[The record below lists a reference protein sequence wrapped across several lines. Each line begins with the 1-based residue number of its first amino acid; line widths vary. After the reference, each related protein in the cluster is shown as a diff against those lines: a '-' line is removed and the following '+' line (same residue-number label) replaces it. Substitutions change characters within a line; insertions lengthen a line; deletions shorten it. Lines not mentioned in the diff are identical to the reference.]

1 VPVLV
6 ENVAIR
12 CNLMTRRFLPGL
24 LIALGVLALGLLVAF
39 TVGRYPVTL
48 AELIEV
54 LVSRLM
60 GRTAAVPPAV
70 ENVVLLVRGPRVVA
84 AVLVGGALAV
94 AGTAFQGLFRN
105 PLVSPD
111 ILGAS
116 SGAALGAVL
125 GIYFSL
131 GVIGI
136 EGLAFAGGLVAV
148 AAVYVIGSLLHSRDP
163 ILVLVLTGVV
173 VGALLGAGVGLV
185 KYLADPYNQLPAMTF
200 WLLGSLAATTVA
212 DLLPLTGP
220 VAVGT
225 IVLIALRWRLNVM
238 SLPEDEARA
247 LGLATGP
254 FRIAIVA
261 AATLV
266 TSASVATSGII
277 GWVGLV
283 VPHLARAL
291 VGPDF
296 PRLIPTAALLGG
308 GYLLFIDTLARTA
321 APVEIPLGILT
332 AVIGT
337 PFFIWLLAGMQRTWS

>member
-1 VPVLV
+1 
-6 ENVAIR
+6 
-12 CNLMTRRFLPGL
+12 MTRSFLPGL
-24 LIALGVLALGLLVAF
+24 IIALGVLVLGLVVAF
-39 TVGRYPVTL
+39 TVGRYPVSL
-48 AELIEV
+48 AELADV
-54 LVSRLM
+54 LLSRLT
-60 GRTAAVPPAV
+60 GRASSASPAV
-70 ENVVLLVRGPRVVA
+70 ENAVLLVRGPRVVA
-84 AVLVGGALAV
+84 AVLVGAALAV

-116 SGAALGAVL
+116 SGAALGAVI
-125 GIYFSL
+125 GIFFSL

-136 EGLAFAGGLVAV
+136 ESLAFAGGLIAV
-148 AAVYVIGSLLHSRDP
+148 AAVYVIGSLLQSRDP

-173 VGALLGAGVGLV
+173 IGALLGAGVGLV

-212 DLLPLTGP
+212 DLLPLIGP

-225 IVLIALRWRLNVM
+225 IVLLALRWRLNVM

-254 FRIAIVA
+254 LRIAIVS

-321 APVEIPLGILT
+321 APIEIPLGILT

-337 PFFIWLLAGMQRTWS
+337 PFFIWLLAGMQRDWS

>member
-1 VPVLV
+1 
-6 ENVAIR
+6 
-12 CNLMTRRFLPGL
+12 MTHRFFPGL
-24 LIALGVLALGLLVAF
+24 SIALGVLALGLLVAF

-48 AELIEV
+48 SELAEI
-54 LVSRLM
+54 LVSRLA
-60 GRTAAVPPAV
+60 GRTSAVPPAV
-70 ENVVLLVRGPRVVA
+70 ENVVLLVRGPRVLA
-84 AVLVGGALAV
+84 AVLVGAALAV

-116 SGAALGAVL
+116 TGAALGAVL

-136 EGLAFAGGLVAV
+136 EGLAFVGGLIAV

-200 WLLGSLAATTVA
+200 WLLGSLAATTVS
-212 DLLPLTGP
+212 DLMPLTGP
-220 VAVGT
+220 VALGT

-238 SLPEDEARA
+238 SLTEDEART
-247 LGLATGP
+247 LGLAVGP
-254 FRIAIVA
+254 LRIAIVA

-266 TSASVATSGII
+266 TSASVATSGVI

-296 PRLIPTAALLGG
+296 HRLIPTAALLGG
-308 GYLLFIDTLARTA
+308 GYLLFIDTLARTV

-332 AVIGT
+332 AIIGT
-337 PFFIWLLAGMQRTWS
+337 PFFIWLLANMQRTWS

>member
-1 VPVLV
+1 
-6 ENVAIR
+6 
-12 CNLMTRRFLPGL
+12 MTRSFLPGL
-24 LIALGVLALGLLVAF
+24 IIALGVLVLGLVVAF
-39 TVGRYPVTL
+39 TVGRYPVSL
-48 AELIEV
+48 AELADV
-54 LVSRLM
+54 LLSRLT
-60 GRTAAVPPAV
+60 GRASSAPPAV

-84 AVLVGGALAV
+84 AVVVGAALAV

-116 SGAALGAVL
+116 SGAALGAVI
-125 GIYFSL
+125 GIFFSL

-136 EGLAFAGGLVAV
+136 ESLAFAGGLIAV
-148 AAVYVIGSLLHSRDP
+148 AAVYVIGSLLQSRDP

-173 VGALLGAGVGLV
+173 IGALLGAGVGLV

-212 DLLPLTGP
+212 DLLPLIGP

-225 IVLIALRWRLNVM
+225 IVLLALRWRLNVM

-254 FRIAIVA
+254 LRIAIVS

-321 APVEIPLGILT
+321 APIEIPLGILT

-337 PFFIWLLAGMQRTWS
+337 PFFIWLLAGMQRDWS